1 MLKTAKSTR
10 YNIRRIF
17 DDKWKKHSICFT
29 AHNKDKTKISKSF
42 EKFKSTV
49 SEALSN
55 SLHNLPVVSGLSVFV
70 IETSD
75 VFGMDNERMMRNLKQ
90 NLVLAT
96 CAQSCCQDSIFFMVK
111 PTGEQDFVVIPLTVR
126 KNDDLLGKVMRNH
139 DVINDRIIIM

>member
-10 YNIRRIF
+10 YNIKRIF
-17 DDKWKKHSICFT
+17 DEKWKKHSTCFT
-29 AHNKDKTKISKSF
+29 AHNKDKTKISKNL
-42 EKFKSTV
+42 ENFKSTV

-70 IETSD
+70 IETFD
-75 VFGMDNERMMRNLKQ
+75 GFGTENEKLMRNLKQ

-111 PTGEQDFVVIPLTVR
+111 PTGNLLDYMVIPLVVR
-126 KNDDLLGKVMRNH
+126 KGDDLLGRVDSYQND
-139 DVINDRIIIM
+139 DVISSE